1 MISTPN
7 NTIALIFLYEL
18 SKLPDLERLCDNTK
32 NFDIDLVV
40 GSHNKNH
47 AGLQQFCDK
56 FYHRILNLQ
65 FHDNYGVD
73 IAPFIERVVS
83 IDKNKY
89 PYFIKLHA
97 KSSLLGQYKHVDWG
111 SILWD
116 SLIGNQKSFNHNKH
130 ILSQSHIGA
139 ITQPFLIFDNRELN
153 NTSKIKT
160 LCNIFNIEYNKI
172 SNDQFMAGSIFMS
185 KTDLFQKVLLEHKNY
200 LNSLLSGETG
210 KVDDRDFI
218 DGTYCHALERVF
230 GYMIKYQKF
239 KIHSTSLYP
248 VIKIYN
254 KTHKILHLHITYQN
268 MVYLV
273 EDFNICG
280 SIQYKDNKYIII
292 EWYHLNNKKIIYEYL
307 NNKTITK
314 VS

>member
-1 MISTPN
+1 MISMPN

-47 AGLQQFCDK
+47 TGLQQFCDK

-139 ITQPFLIFDNRELN
+139 ITQPFLIFNNRELN
-153 NTSKIKT
+153 NTSKIKI
-160 LCNIFNIEYNKI
+160 LCDIFNIEYNKV

-185 KTDLFQKVLLEHKNY
+185 KTDLFQKVLLKHKDY
-200 LNSLLSGETG
+200 LNSLLSKETG
-210 KVDDRDFI
+210 KVDDRDFV

-230 GYMIKYQKF
+230 GYMIKYQKL

-292 EWYHLNNKKIIYEYL
+292 EWHHLHNKKIIYEYL

-314 VS
+314 VA